1 MSGDPASAAAR
12 GKRDTIALLGPRC
25 SGKTTVGRAL
35 AATLARP
42 FIDLD
47 EEVVRFGRYSGHAAG
62 SAWELLARVGPA
74 IFRDLEAAA
83 VKRVLEPSPRCVL
96 ATGGGVV
103 ERADNRTWLDRS
115 ARCVYLHVPP
125 AVLAERLRADSTP
138 RPALD
143 GGTDPSAEL
152 AAVAARREPLY
163 RGLAELVIEAGAE
176 TPAALAMRIAAELAV
191 LGAPS

>member
-1 MSGDPASAAAR
+1 
-12 GKRDTIALLGPRC
+12 
-25 SGKTTVGRAL
+25 
-35 AATLARP
+35 
-42 FIDLD
+42 
-47 EEVVRFGRYSGHAAG
+47 
-62 SAWELLARVGPA
+62 
-74 IFRDLEAAA
+74 